1 MITRVTDQMKYD
13 LLNNSIY
20 NSQSKYGEIM
30 EKMASQKQVNKP
42 SDDPLGMGR
51 ILDYRTVKAQISSY
65 EKNIDSSKSWLSAT
79 ESNLSNVNDIL
90 TKVKETA
97 VAQAS
102 ATASASTRQIAADS
116 LQPLIDQIRS
126 LANSKFGNRYLFS
139 GTRTDTEPF
148 SATAS
153 AATRIDAP
161 VAASGNTFDGTVTSG
176 GTYTGAENK
185 TYAVKIITGGTLA
198 ASTYQIS
205 TDGGKTWGATQ
216 PAGGLSGPVTVG
228 DGIDL
233 TFTAGTVDMAANDIF
248 YVHGYAPGYYNG
260 NGEELSNEVG
270 MGVTSN
276 YSVSGEAAFTNQ
288 GQGTV
293 DIFKVLDDLKT
304 ALENNDAD
312 GVRNQLDLLD
322 QSSDQIDRYTA
333 QCGTRTNGMDASN
346 TALQDMDTRLTS
358 LTSNI
363 EDADMASLITDY
375 QKKQIALQA
384 TYKMAGDMGS
394 ISILNFLK

>member
-1 MITRVTDQMKYD
+1 MITRVTDKMKYD

-20 NSQSKYGEIM
+20 NTQSQYGEIM

-42 SDDPLGMGR
+42 SDDPLGMGK

-65 EKNIDSSKSWLSAT
+65 KANIDSSKSWLSAT
-79 ESNLSNVNDIL
+79 ESNLTNVNDIL
-90 TKVKETA
+90 TKVKELA

-102 ATASASTRQIAADS
+102 ATATASTRQIAADS
-116 LQPLIDQIRS
+116 LQPLIDQMRS

-148 SATAS
+148 
-153 AATRIDAP
+153 AATSSTARIDAA
-161 VAASGNTFDGTVTSG
+161 VSASGNTFDGTVTSG
-176 GTYTGAENK
+176 GTYTGAVNK
-185 TYAVKIITGGTLA
+185 TYTVKIITGGTLA

-205 TDGGKTWGATQ
+205 ADGGKTWGATQ

-233 TFTAGTVDMAANDIF
+233 TLTAGTVDLAANDMF
-248 YVHGYAPGYYNG
+248 YVHAYAPGYYNG
-260 NGEELSNEVG
+260 NGEELSSEVG

-276 YSVSGEAAFTNQ
+276 YNVTGEAAFTDQ
-288 GQGTV
+288 GGGTV
-293 DIFKVLDDLKT
+293 NLFKVLDDLKT

-312 GVRNQLDLLD
+312 GVRNQLDSLD
-322 QSSDQIDRYTA
+322 QASEQINRYTA
-333 QCGTRTNGMDASN
+333 QCGTRTNGLDASN
-346 TALQDMDTRLTS
+346 TALEDMDLRITG

-363 EDADMASLITDY
+363 EDADMAALITEY
-375 QKKQIALQA
+375 QKKQLALQA

-394 ISILNFLK
+394 ISILNFLR